1 MGNNGLDSGRYNL
14 AKLQRELRSA
24 GIAYSS
30 IDSLGRVLSP
40 DGMEWIHKRP
50 DVAAIIAAHDPTPD
64 PDPASLEDR
73 LEAAELMID
82 LLLDTQQ
89 ESA

>member
-14 AKLQRELRSA
+14 AKLQRELRIA

-40 DGMEWIHKRP
+40 DGMEWIHERS

-64 PDPASLEDR
+64 PEPPSLEDR
-73 LEAAELMID
+73 LEMAELFLSLM
-82 LLLDTQQ
+82 LDQEVTQ
-89 ESA
+89 